1 MGNKISTIAII
12 VLVIICAA
20 LLFQKGDSHRGNSF
34 VIEPENEESASI
46 HVAAFESKNFVAN
59 EYLLDF
65 AVELYG
71 KDKEKLF
78 KEMEVRQNQI
88 FAAAKQVGISAENVE
103 QNSLKIEKPWNFEKS
118 KKFLAVQK
126 FKVSVSKKEE
136 ADSLSDLLST
146 ISDVEIHQ
154 TKSTLKNGDSLQAEV
169 VKKACRKA
177 LFKADRYAES
187 VGEKAGKVLLVNGDV
202 ETSKYNMADSV
213 SINANVFLSMAIAN
227 SEESD
232 AKALLTVTSSESQKY
247 IADEFLSSFSIE
259 FVDADK
265 EALYK
270 KIDKRSAEVISRIL
284 SLGVPQKNV
293 SAERISLTKEWN
305 FEQGERKFVG
315 YKALQNI
322 NVKSDSKELA
332 TALVDLLAPD
342 SDVQC
347 NGTTP
352 LLKNQELREARVIQK
367 TGEMALAKANL
378 FASALDLKVGKTQ
391 KLTDE
396 SEFYRTTVL
405 GARRGKYNDGILL
418 SAGSSQNV
426 IADSVEVKASLVL
439 TVELE

>member
-78 KEMEVRQNQI
+78 KEMEVRRNQI

-232 AKALLTVTSSESQKY
+232 AKALLTVTSSMNFRALSQLNLWMRIKRLC
-247 IADEFLSSFSIE
+247 IRKSI
-259 FVDADK
+259 
-265 EALYK
+265 
-270 KIDKRSAEVISRIL
+270 REVQR
-284 SLGVPQKNV
+284 
-293 SAERISLTKEWN
+293 
-305 FEQGERKFVG
+305 
-315 YKALQNI
+315 
-322 NVKSDSKELA
+322 
-332 TALVDLLAPD
+332 
-342 SDVQC
+342 
-347 NGTTP
+347 
-352 LLKNQELREARVIQK
+352 
-367 TGEMALAKANL
+367 
-378 FASALDLKVGKTQ
+378 
-391 KLTDE
+391 
-396 SEFYRTTVL
+396 
-405 GARRGKYNDGILL
+405 
-418 SAGSSQNV
+418 
-426 IADSVEVKASLVL
+426 
-439 TVELE
+439 